1 MYLNSKGAIIM
12 DDYFDNIDS
21 TEINLKYFTEH
32 HEDIYKAYETYGRLV
47 HEEGGPLDEKTCWLI
62 KIALST
68 ECQYPRALQT
78 HILKAL
84 KSGCTQEEIEHAIL
98 LVAPSAGFPKTMTGI
113 LILRKILE
121 QNVTKSTH

>member
-1 MYLNSKGAIIM
+1 M
-12 DDYFDNIDS
+12 DDYFDNLDA

-32 HEDIYKAYETYGRLV
+32 HGDIYKAYETYGHLV
-47 HEEGGPLDEKTCWLI
+47 HTEGGPLDQKTCWLI
-62 KIALST
+62 KVALST

-84 KSGCTQEEIEHAIL
+84 KSGCTEEEIEHAIL
-98 LVAPSAGFPKTMTGI
+98 LVAPSAGFPKTMAGI

-121 QNVTKSTH
+121 ETAVTSIH